1 MSEPSDTEPKKGDF
15 TYTLAQV
22 AHLLAPAVLRPGE
35 DIRAAIDKVRKR
47 VLYATEKGELQT
59 WGVPGMRFYSLP
71 LVIAWGRKK
80 WPGKLNMFPAR
91 QEVEVI
97 EGIGL
102 GDQLVSFSYPGDL
115 DRSHEQLKKAYKQ
128 INDLAAALKA
138 AYAEID
144 RLEPLAEK
152 YEMIREKN
160 RISAKLPRG
169 GQS

>member
-1 MSEPSDTEPKKGDF
+1 MSESSEAESESRDF

-22 AHLLAPAVLRPGE
+22 AHVLAPAVLRPGE
-35 DIRAAIDKVRKR
+35 DIRAAIDKARKR
-47 VLYATEKGELQT
+47 VMYATEKGELQT
-59 WGVPGMRFYSLP
+59 WGVPGAHFYSLP
-71 LVIAWGRKK
+71 LVIAWARQK
-80 WPGKLNMFPAR
+80 WPGKLDMFSAR
-91 QEVEVI
+91 QKVEVK
-97 EGIGL
+97 EAIGL
-102 GDQLVSFSYPGDL
+102 GDQLVSFTYPGDL